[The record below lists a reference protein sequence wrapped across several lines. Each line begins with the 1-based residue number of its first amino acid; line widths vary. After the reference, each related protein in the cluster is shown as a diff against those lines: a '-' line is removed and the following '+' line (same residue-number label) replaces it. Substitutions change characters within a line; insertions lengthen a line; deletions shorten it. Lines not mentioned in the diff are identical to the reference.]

1 MGKILPKIKNE
12 TTYSDKVLEIDLG
25 DLVKIKLD
33 NGTEKE
39 VKIVKSSNIDPEN
52 GVISYT
58 SPLGLALIGRKIG
71 EKVEF
76 EVGDKKREVQIL
88 DIKKE

>member
-52 GVISYT
+52 GIISYT

>member
-12 TTYSDKVLEIDLG
+12 TPCNDKVLEIDFG
-25 DLVKIKLD
+25 DLVKIKID
-33 NGTEKE
+33 NDIEKE

-52 GVISYT
+52 GIISYT
-58 SPLGLALIGRKIG
+58 SPLGLALIGKKIG

-76 EVGDKKREVQIL
+76 EIGDKKREVQIL
-88 DIKKE
+88 DITKE

>member
-12 TTYSDKVLEIDLG
+12 TPCSDKVLEIDFG

-33 NGTEKE
+33 NDIEKE

-52 GVISYT
+52 GIISYT
-58 SPLGLALIGRKIG
+58 SPLGLALIGKKIG
-71 EKVEF
+71 EKVGF
-76 EVGDKKREVQIL
+76 EIGDKKREVQIL
-88 DIKKE
+88 DITKE

>member
-12 TTYSDKVLEIDLG
+12 TPCSDKVLEIDFG

-33 NGTEKE
+33 NDIEKE

-52 GVISYT
+52 GIISYT
-58 SPLGLALIGRKIG
+58 SPLGLALIGKKIG

-76 EVGDKKREVQIL
+76 EIGDKKREVQIL
-88 DIKKE
+88 DITKE

>member
-12 TTYSDKVLEIDLG
+12 TTCSDKVLEIDLG

-52 GVISYT
+52 GIISYT

>member
-12 TTYSDKVLEIDLG
+12 TTCSDKVLEIDLG